1 MQKMKVEKMKNEN
14 ITVLTPEGYLELEQ
28 ELNDLKLNKR
38 PEVINALK
46 YARSLGDLSENAD
59 YDAARNEQAQLESR
73 IKELEYKLEHCEIV
87 DNQDKH
93 IANVG
98 STIVIEYEPGDEEE
112 YKIVGSLEADP
123 FNNKISNES
132 PIGQAVIGH
141 KAGEV
146 VSVESPN
153 GAYEVTLK
161 SVN

>member
-1 MQKMKVEKMKNEN
+1 MKKDNLV
-14 ITVLTPEGYLELEQ
+14 VLTPEGYLELES
-28 ELNDLKLNKR
+28 ELNDLKSNKR

-73 IKELEYKLEHCEIV
+73 IKELEYKLEHCEII
-87 DNQDKH
+87 DNKDKN

-98 STIVIEYEPGDEEE
+98 STIVVEYDVDDWEEF
-112 YKIVGSLEADP
+112 KIVGSLEADP

-132 PIGQAVIGH
+132 PIGKAVIGH

-146 VSVESPN
+146 ISVESPN
-153 GAYEVTLK
+153 GSYEVLLK
-161 SVN
+161 SVS